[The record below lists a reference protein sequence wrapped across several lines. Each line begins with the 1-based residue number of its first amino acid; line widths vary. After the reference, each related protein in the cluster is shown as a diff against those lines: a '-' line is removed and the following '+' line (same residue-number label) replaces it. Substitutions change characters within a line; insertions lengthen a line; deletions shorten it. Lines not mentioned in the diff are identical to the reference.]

1 MIDLTV
7 AQIAEIVGGTLADI
21 SPQEAAELN
30 VTGTVEFDSRAAGP
44 GGLFLAL
51 PGARS
56 DGHDHAG
63 AAVAA
68 GAVAVLAARPVGV
81 PAIVVA
87 PEPGRGRTDGGLAGV
102 LEHDTDGS
110 GAAVLAAVAKLAKAV
125 AAELVAGGLTIIG
138 ITGSSGK
145 TSTKDLVAAVLQ
157 PLGEVVAPPGSFN
170 NELGHPWTVLRATRR
185 TDYLVL
191 EMSARHPGNI
201 AALADIAPPAIGVVL
216 NVGTAHLGE
225 FGSREAIARTKA
237 ELPQSV
243 PSSGVVILNVDD
255 PIVAAMAHA
264 TSAGVVRV
272 SRSSRTDSGPSD
284 VWAEGVALDELAR
297 PRFTLHA
304 LDAGGP
310 VKAEVR
316 LGVYGDHQVTNALC
330 AGAVA
335 LQCGASVEQVA
346 AALAGAGPVARHR
359 MQVTTRADGVTVI
372 DDAYNA
378 NPDSMRAGLQ
388 ALAWIAR
395 GGAHDDKSKR
405 GPSTRRSWAVLGEMA
420 ELGEDAITEH
430 DRIGRLAV
438 RLDVSRLVVVGTG
451 RSMSAMH
458 HGAVME
464 GSWGSGGDRGAVSVP
479 DGDAALALLRAEVR
493 PGDVILVKASNAAGL
508 GALADALAAEGSD
521 DGSDKGSG
529 KGSGKGSDEG
539 SDKGSDNGARA

>member
-1 MIDLTV
+1 VIDLTV
-7 AQIAEIVGGTLADI
+7 AQIADIVGGTLADI
-21 SPQEAAELN
+21 TPEAAAELR
-30 VTGTVEFDSRAAGP
+30 VSGTVEFDSRAVGP

-56 DGHDHAG
+56 DGHDHA
-63 AAVAA
+63 ASAIDA

-81 PAIVVA
+81 PAIVV
-87 PEPGRGRTDGGLAGV
+87 EPQARPAGGGLAGV
-102 LEHDTDGS
+102 LEHDADGS
-110 GAAVLAAVAKLAKAV
+110 GAAVLAALARLARAV
-125 AAELVAGGLTIIG
+125 AAELVAGGLTIVG

-145 TSTKDLVAAVLQ
+145 TSTKDLVAAVLA

-185 TDYLVL
+185 TDYLIL

-201 AALADIAPPAIGVVL
+201 AALAEIAPPAIGVVL

-237 ELPQSV
+237 ELPRAV
-243 PSSGVVILNVDD
+243 PPSGVVILNVDD
-255 PIVAAMAHA
+255 PAVAAMADVA
-264 TSAGVVRV
+264 TARVVRV
-272 SRSSRTDSGPSD
+272 SRTGSGGPENPD
-284 VWAEGVALDELAR
+284 VWADGVSLDELAR

-304 LDAGGP
+304 MDSA
-310 VKAEVR
+310 AEVR
-316 LGVYGDHQVTNALC
+316 LSVFGDHQVTNALC

-335 LQCGASVEQVA
+335 LECGASVDQVA
-346 AALAGAGPVARHR
+346 AALAGAGPVSRHR
-359 MQVTTRADGVTVI
+359 MQVSTRADGVTVI

-388 ALAWIAR
+388 ALAWIAHG
-395 GGAHDDKSKR
+395 GGA
-405 GPSTRRSWAVLGEMA
+405 GPAEKRRSWAVLGEMA
-420 ELGEDAITEH
+420 ELGGDAITEH

-458 HGAVME
+458 GGAVLE
-464 GSWGSGGDRGAVSVP
+464 GAWGSWGASGERGAVSVP

-508 GALADALAAEGSD
+508 GALAEALASD
-521 DGSDKGSG
+521 DPGT
-529 KGSGKGSDEG
+529 
-539 SDKGSDNGARA
+539 GARP

>member
-1 MIDLTV
+1 MIDMTV

-21 SPQEAAELN
+21 SPEAAAELH
-30 VTGTVEFDSRAAGP
+30 VTGSVEFDSRAVGP

-56 DGHDHAG
+56 DGHDHA
-63 AAVAA
+63 ASAVAA

-87 PEPGRGRTDGGLAGV
+87 PRTADDGRAGV
-102 LEHDTDGS
+102 LEHDADGS
-110 GAAVLAAVAKLAKAV
+110 GAAVLAALAKLATAV
-125 AAELVAGGLTIIG
+125 ADELVAEGLVIVG

-145 TSTKDLVAAVLQ
+145 TSTKDLVAAVLA

-170 NELGHPWTVLRATRR
+170 NELGHPWTVLRATPR
-185 TDYLVL
+185 TDYLIL

-201 AALADIAPPAIGVVL
+201 AALAQIAPPAIGVVL

-225 FGSREAIARTKA
+225 FGSREAIAQTKA

-243 PSSGVVILNVDD
+243 SASGAVILNVDD
-255 PIVAAMAHA
+255 PTVAAMAQLTEA
-264 TSAGVVRV
+264 WVIRV
-272 SRSSRTDSGPSD
+272 SRAPTTESGPSD
-284 VWAEGVALDELAR
+284 VWAEGVSLDELAR

-304 LDAGGP
+304 KGTQ
-310 VKAEVR
+310 AEVQ

-330 AGAVA
+330 ASAVA

-346 AALAGAGPVARHR
+346 DALAAAGPVSRHR

-388 ALAWIAR
+388 ALAWIAH
-395 GGAHDDKSKR
+395 GGQQPGSN
-405 GPSTRRSWAVLGEMA
+405 PRRSWAVLGEMA

-438 RLDVSRLVVVGTG
+438 RLDVSRLVVVGMG

-464 GSWGSGGDRGAVSVP
+464 GSWGAEAVNVADS
-479 DGDAALALLRAEVR
+479 DAALALLRAEVQ
-493 PGDVILVKASNAAGL
+493 PGDVVLVKASNAAGL
-508 GALADALAAEGSD
+508 GALAEALTADA
-521 DGSDKGSG
+521 
-529 KGSGKGSDEG
+529 
-539 SDKGSDNGARA
+539 GARP

>member
-21 SPQEAAELN
+21 SPEAAAECN
-30 VTGTVEFDSRAAGP
+30 VTGTVEFDSRAVGP

-56 DGHDHAG
+56 DGHDHAAS
-63 AAVAA
+63 AAAA

-87 PEPGRGRTDGGLAGV
+87 PDPQARADGKLAGV
-102 LEHDTDGS
+102 LEHDADGS
-110 GAAVLAAVAKLAKAV
+110 GAAVLAALAKLAKAV

-145 TSTKDLVAAVLQ
+145 TSTKDLVAAVLA

-170 NELGHPWTVLRATRR
+170 NELGHPWTVLRATRN

-201 AALADIAPPAIGVVL
+201 FALAQIAPPTVGVVL

-237 ELPQSV
+237 ELPQAV
-243 PSSGVVILNVDD
+243 PQSGVIILNVDD
-255 PIVAAMAHA
+255 PAVAAMADA
-264 TSAGVVRV
+264 TAARVVRV
-272 SRSSRTDSGPSD
+272 SRASRTDSGPSD
-284 VWAEGVALDELAR
+284 VWAGAVSLDELAR
-297 PRFTLHA
+297 PRFTMHA
-304 LDAGGP
+304 KGMQAK
-310 VKAEVR
+310 VQ

-335 LQCGASVEQVA
+335 LECGANVEQVA
-346 AALAGAGPVARHR
+346 AALAGAGPVSRHR

-372 DDAYNA
+372 DDTYNA

-388 ALAWIAR
+388 ALVWIAH
-395 GGAHDDKSKR
+395 GGAEQNSR
-405 GPSTRRSWAVLGEMA
+405 ARRSWAVLGEMA

-438 RLDVSRLVVVGTG
+438 RLDVSRLVVVGMG

-464 GSWGSGGDRGAVSVP
+464 GSWGAEAVNVADR
-479 DGDAALALLRAEVR
+479 DAALALLRAEVQ
-493 PGDVILVKASNAAGL
+493 PGDVVLVKASNAAGL
-508 GALADALAAEGSD
+508 GELADALANNG
-521 DGSDKGSG
+521 G
-529 KGSGKGSDEG
+529 
-539 SDKGSDNGARA
+539 GARP